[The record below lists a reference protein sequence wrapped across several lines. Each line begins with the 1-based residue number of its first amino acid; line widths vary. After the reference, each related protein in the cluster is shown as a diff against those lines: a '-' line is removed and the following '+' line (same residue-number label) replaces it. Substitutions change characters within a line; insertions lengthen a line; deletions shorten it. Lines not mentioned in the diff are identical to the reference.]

1 MLWHDNLLSRIKE
14 VVEAA
19 LKLADDAV
27 QQLKDNVEP
36 SELNQPTEC
45 HRILQ
50 QRCPACFGR
59 RQTGTPLAEFVWF
72 TLHVDPLS

>member
-14 VVEAA
+14 VVDAA
-19 LKLADDAV
+19 LKLADDTV
-27 QQLKDNVEP
+27 QQLKESVEQP
-36 SELNQPTEC
+36 GLNKPTES

-59 RQTGTPLAEFVWF
+59 KQTGTPLAECVWLNI
-72 TLHVDPLS
+72 TIDSLS